1 MLPDM
6 SIAPFIISSSVNAA
20 LGYLRFGFVAW
31 LIFQVV
37 AMSLLLFRLLV
48 VLVDRLDPP
57 LVSFGEQQPAKDAML
72 LY

>member
-1 MLPDM
+1 M

-31 LIFQVV
+31 LIFLVV

-48 VLVDRLDPP
+48 VSVNPP
-57 LVSFGEQQPAKDAML
+57 LVSFSEQQPAKDAML